1 VNFRYGLYPMHLSIV
16 AGMSS
21 DTVDAPANAATDHD
35 GIVVERS
42 EGVVTV
48 TLNRPRKK
56 NAVNQAM
63 WEELEHELGRIRY
76 SSDDR
81 AVVLTG
87 AGGDFCSGADVSDM
101 QGGSDQHTLAQM
113 RQVGNIVLLLQ
124 RLPQPTIAKVR
135 GVAAGIG
142 LNMALMCDLV
152 VAADGARFSEIF
164 ARRGLTV
171 DGGGSWILPRAVGI
185 HRAKEMILLADMID
199 STQAAEMG
207 LVNRVLPDDELDA
220 FVDAW
225 AGRLAA
231 GPPIAQAMAK
241 RLVNNSFDMTLEQAL
256 DEEGLSQTV
265 NFGTKDTR
273 EAVMAF
279 LEKRQPEFRGR

>member
-1 VNFRYGLYPMHLSIV
+1 
-16 AGMSS
+16 
-21 DTVDAPANAATDHD
+21 
-35 GIVVERS
+35 
-42 EGVVTV
+42 
-48 TLNRPRKK
+48 
-56 NAVNQAM
+56 M